1 MMRIPFGLGGKSFAL
16 PARLAA
22 GLALLAIVSLF
33 AMILA
38 FAWPAFMQQGTSG
51 IFSWSWQP
59 YRGEFGILAML
70 VGSVLLSA
78 SPLMLAWP
86 LSLLVC
92 CSALASNRGPLLLLV
107 PGGLRLMTPVP
118 TVV

>member
-38 FAWPAFMQQGTSG
+38 FSWPAFM
-51 IFSWSWQP
+51 
-59 YRGEFGILAML
+59 L
-70 VGSVLLSA
+70 
-78 SPLMLAWP
+78 
-86 LSLLVC
+86 
-92 CSALASNRGPLLLLV
+92 
-107 PGGLRLMTPVP
+107 
-118 TVV
+118 